1 LTRCGAAV
9 VAGYLAGSVPFSQ
22 IAARLV
28 RQVDLREVDAG
39 TVSGTSLYRVA
50 GFGPL
55 AIAGS
60 ADVAKGAI
68 GVLLAP
74 VGNPACAAAAAGAAI
89 VGHNWSPWL
98 RGAGGRGISPA
109 IGALLPRTPLGSAT
123 LLAGL
128 AGGRLARQ
136 TGIGSLVADLALFP
150 VLGRRYGRRGVW
162 MAAAVLAPMVAK
174 RLIGNGP
181 PQERTPRVYA
191 ARLLLDRDPSSAGGG
206 PGT

>member
-1 LTRCGAAV
+1 
-9 VAGYLAGSVPFSQ
+9 VPFSQ

-28 RQVDLREVDAG
+28 RQVDLREVGTG

-60 ADVAKGAI
+60 ADVAKGAV

-74 VGNPACAAAAAGAAI
+74 RDQSLCAAAAAGAAI

-109 IGALLPRTPLGSAT
+109 IGALLPRHWEGAVT
-123 LLAGL
+123 LLVGL
-128 AGGRLARQ
+128 TGGRLARQ
-136 TGIGSLVADLALFP
+136 TGIGSLLADLALVP
-150 VLGRRYGRRGVW
+150 VLGRRHGRPGMWV
-162 MAAAVLAPMVAK
+162 AAAVIVPMLAK

-181 PQERTPRVYA
+181 PAERSLRVYA
-191 ARLLLDRDPSSAGGG
+191 ARLVLDQDPGEGG
-206 PGT
+206 PQP